1 MARIKSTPRQIS
13 ASSSP
18 ISTGSSTPHK
28 SSYFLLHVV
37 TSSAL
42 LAFPVGTVV
51 LSSLLP
57 SDPVKTLGF
66 SLPAVA
72 FVQALNIL
80 FTGGA
85 TEVASKSKTT
95 KKRRQSENT
104 VSTTILGLTLSILLT
119 PFIHLV
125 YVLFGAPVTVS
136 IPATFLLSAHTAL
149 IALFPLLCTV
159 PLDGVTWMNMAAL
172 KAPITP
178 AYAAALGTIA
188 GAWLGAVPIPLDW
201 DRPWQTWPVTIVFG
215 AYVGNA
221 VGRLIGVVMS
231 GKEKRI

>member
-1 MARIKSTPRQIS
+1 MARTKSTPRHIAASPSPTSS
-13 ASSSP
+13 ASP
-18 ISTGSSTPHK
+18 IPHK
-28 SSYFLLHVV
+28 SYFLQHAI

-57 SDPVKTLGF
+57 SDPVRTLGF
-66 SLPAVA
+66 FLPAVA
-72 FVQALNIL
+72 FVQALNII
-80 FTGGA
+80 FTHPGA
-85 TEVASKSKTT
+85 EVVSKSRVT
-95 KKRRQSENT
+95 KKKKQSEGT
-104 VSTTILGLTLSILLT
+104 VSTTILGLMLSMLLT

-136 IPATFLLSAHTAL
+136 VPATFLLSAHTAL
-149 IALFPLLCTV
+149 LALFPLLCAV
-159 PLDGVTWMNMAAL
+159 PLDGETWMQIAAL

-178 AYAAALGTIA
+178 AYVAALGTIA

-201 DRPWQTWPVTIVFG
+201 DREWQTWPVTVVFG

-221 VGRLIGVVMS
+221 VGRLIGAVLS
-231 GKEKRI
+231 GKEKKL